1 MNFANVYR
9 ESFSRLIEDETK
21 KIYTEDQENTV
32 YGLLIDAIK
41 SVRTKNGI
49 SPENVAEKPL
59 SLKDNDPE
67 FVEIIDTW
75 KNLLVEIGIAEP
87 EAQEIAKRENLKDK
101 EKVIKLVKAC
111 GAKEENKSML
121 GLILNSFGI
130 TGNLRV
136 YYVDEYSKALLKAQ
150 KASAESKE
158 KIKEAFKSFYL
169 KRRELVI
176 KENKGK
182 VLDEELF
189 KKAEAEYKKF
199 LNGNANAKD
208 FFKNIDSGLAWMD
221 STFVAGENTSFI
233 YSTELDALTWLSM
246 VMAIETDINATSVS
260 KAKPEDVQETFK
272 NAIQEFAELEKSYKK
287 FLKDNKNFINRLDK
301 KQNALL
307 IGAGGSLSAAAL
319 AFGAFTY
326 GLGAFIP
333 GGSYYAQYL
342 SKLALWGR
350 RAGKLLSNAGSPLG
364 SQNNKVGKDKHKDSD
379 KKERYHSKGNYKNNR
394 KKDSHHTNMS
404 NDESETSKTDMDEEP
419 TT

>member
-9 ESFSRLIEDETK
+9 ESFSRFIEDETK
-21 KIYTEDQENTV
+21 KVYTEDQDNTV

-41 SVRTKNGI
+41 DVRTKNGI
-49 SPENVAEKPL
+49 SSENITEKPL
-59 SLKDNDPE
+59 SLSDNNQE
-67 FVEIIDTW
+67 LVEIIDTW
-75 KNLLVEIGIAEP
+75 KNLLVELGMAEP
-87 EAQEIAKRENLKDK
+87 EAQDIAKRENLKDK

-158 KIKEAFKSFYL
+158 KVKEAFKSFYL

-189 KKAEAEYKKF
+189 KKAEAEYTKF
-199 LNGNANAKD
+199 LNGNASAKD

-221 STFVAGENTSFI
+221 DTFVAGENTSFI

-246 VMAIETDINATSVS
+246 VMSIESDINATSVS
-260 KAKPEDVQETFK
+260 KAKPEDVQKTFEE
-272 NAIQEFAELEKSYKK
+272 AIKEFTELDKSFKK

-326 GLGAFIP
+326 ALGAFIP

-364 SQNNKVGKDKHKDSD
+364 SQNNKVSKDKHKDSD
-379 KKERYHSKGNYKNNR
+379 KKEKYRSKGNYNK
-394 KKDSHHTNMS
+394 KKDNHNADVS
-404 NDESETSKTDMDEEP
+404 NDESETSKPDTEEEP

>member
-9 ESFSRLIEDETK
+9 ESFSRFIEDETK
-21 KIYTEDQENTV
+21 KIYTEDQDNTV

-41 SVRTKNGI
+41 DVRTKNGI
-49 SPENVAEKPL
+49 SSENITEKPL
-59 SLKDNDPE
+59 SLNDNDQE
-67 FVEIIDTW
+67 LVEIIDTW
-75 KNLLVEIGIAEP
+75 KDLLVKLGMAEP
-87 EAQEIAKRENLKDK
+87 EAQEIAKRESLKDK

-158 KIKEAFKSFYL
+158 KVKEAFKSFYL

-189 KKAEAEYKKF
+189 KKAEAEYAKF
-199 LNGNANAKD
+199 LNGNASAKD
-208 FFKNIDSGLAWMD
+208 FFKDIDSGLAWMD
-221 STFVAGENTSFI
+221 DTFVAGENTSFI

-246 VMAIETDINATSVS
+246 VMSIESDINATSVS
-260 KAKPEDVQETFK
+260 KAKPEDVQKTFEE
-272 NAIQEFAELEKSYKK
+272 AIKEFTELDKSFKK

-326 GLGAFIP
+326 ALGAFIP

-364 SQNNKVGKDKHKDSD
+364 SQNNKVSKDKHKDSD
-379 KKERYHSKGNYKNNR
+379 KKEKYRSKGNYNKKKNNHNV
-394 KKDSHHTNMS
+394 DVS
-404 NDESETSKTDMDEEP
+404 NDEPETSKPDTEEEP

>member
-9 ESFSRLIEDETK
+9 ESFSRFIEDETK
-21 KIYTEDQENTV
+21 KIYTEDQDNTV

-41 SVRTKNGI
+41 DVRTKNGI
-49 SPENVAEKPL
+49 SSENITEKPL
-59 SLKDNDPE
+59 SLNDNDQE
-67 FVEIIDTW
+67 LVEIIDTW
-75 KNLLVEIGIAEP
+75 KNLLVELGMAEP
-87 EAQEIAKRENLKDK
+87 EAQDIAKRENLKDK

-158 KIKEAFKSFYL
+158 KVKEAFKSFYL

-189 KKAEAEYKKF
+189 KKAEAEYTKF
-199 LNGNANAKD
+199 LNGNASAKD

-221 STFVAGENTSFI
+221 DTFVAGENTSFI

-246 VMAIETDINATSVS
+246 VMSIESDINATSVS
-260 KAKPEDVQETFK
+260 KAKPEDVQKTFEE
-272 NAIQEFAELEKSYKK
+272 AIKEFTELDKSFKK

-326 GLGAFIP
+326 ALGAFIP

-364 SQNNKVGKDKHKDSD
+364 SQNNKVSKDKHKGSD
-379 KKERYHSKGNYKNNR
+379 KKEKYRSKGNYNKKKNNHNV
-394 KKDSHHTNMS
+394 DVS
-404 NDESETSKTDMDEEP
+404 NDEPETSKTDTDEES
-419 TT
+419 TI

>member
-9 ESFSRLIEDETK
+9 ESFSRFIEDETK
-21 KIYTEDQENTV
+21 KIYTEDQDNTV

-41 SVRTKNGI
+41 DVRTKNGI
-49 SPENVAEKPL
+49 SSENITEKPL
-59 SLKDNDPE
+59 SLNDNDQE
-67 FVEIIDTW
+67 LVEIIDTW
-75 KNLLVEIGIAEP
+75 KNLLVELGMAEP
-87 EAQEIAKRENLKDK
+87 EAQDIAKRENLKDK

-130 TGNLRV
+130 TGSLRV

-158 KIKEAFKSFYL
+158 KVKEAFKSFYL

-189 KKAEAEYKKF
+189 KKAEAEYTKF
-199 LNGNANAKD
+199 LNGNASAKD

-221 STFVAGENTSFI
+221 DTFVAGENTSFI

-246 VMAIETDINATSVS
+246 VMSIESDINATSVS
-260 KAKPEDVQETFK
+260 KAKPEDVQKTFEE
-272 NAIQEFAELEKSYKK
+272 AIKEFTELDKSFKK

-326 GLGAFIP
+326 ALGAFIP

-364 SQNNKVGKDKHKDSD
+364 SQNNKVSKDKHKDSD
-379 KKERYHSKGNYKNNR
+379 KKEKYRSKGNYNK
-394 KKDSHHTNMS
+394 KKDNHNADVS
-404 NDESETSKTDMDEEP
+404 NDEPETSKPDTEEEP

>member
-9 ESFSRLIEDETK
+9 ESFSRFIEDETK
-21 KIYTEDQENTV
+21 KIYTEDQDNTV

-41 SVRTKNGI
+41 DVRTKNGI
-49 SPENVAEKPL
+49 SSENITEKPL
-59 SLKDNDPE
+59 SLNDNDQE
-67 FVEIIDTW
+67 LVEIIDTW
-75 KNLLVEIGIAEP
+75 KNLLVELGMAEP
-87 EAQEIAKRENLKDK
+87 EAQDIAKRENLKDK

-158 KIKEAFKSFYL
+158 KVKEAFKSFYL

-189 KKAEAEYKKF
+189 KKAEAEYTKF
-199 LNGNANAKD
+199 LNGNASAKD

-221 STFVAGENTSFI
+221 DTFVAGENTSFI

-246 VMAIETDINATSVS
+246 VMSIESDINATSVS
-260 KAKPEDVQETFK
+260 KAKPEDVQKTFEE
-272 NAIQEFAELEKSYKK
+272 AIKEFTELDKSFKK

-326 GLGAFIP
+326 ALGAFIP

-364 SQNNKVGKDKHKDSD
+364 SQNNKVSKDKHKDSD
-379 KKERYHSKGNYKNNR
+379 KKEKYRSKGNYNK
-394 KKDSHHTNMS
+394 KKDNHSVDVS
-404 NDESETSKTDMDEEP
+404 NDEPETSKTDTEEEP

>member
-9 ESFSRLIEDETK
+9 ESFSRFIEDETK
-21 KIYTEDQENTV
+21 KIYTEDQDNTV

-41 SVRTKNGI
+41 DVRTKNGI
-49 SPENVAEKPL
+49 SSENITEKPL
-59 SLKDNDPE
+59 SLNDNDQE
-67 FVEIIDTW
+67 LVEIIDTW
-75 KNLLVEIGIAEP
+75 KNLLVELGMAEP
-87 EAQEIAKRENLKDK
+87 EAQDIAKRENLKDK

-158 KIKEAFKSFYL
+158 KVKEAFKSFYL

-189 KKAEAEYKKF
+189 KKAEAEYTKF
-199 LNGNANAKD
+199 LNGNASAKD

-221 STFVAGENTSFI
+221 DTFVAGENTSFI

-246 VMAIETDINATSVS
+246 VMSIESDINATSVS
-260 KAKPEDVQETFK
+260 KAKPEDVQKTFEE
-272 NAIQEFAELEKSYKK
+272 AIKEFTELDKSFKK

-326 GLGAFIP
+326 ALGAFIP

-364 SQNNKVGKDKHKDSD
+364 SQNNKVSKDKHKDSD
-379 KKERYHSKGNYKNNR
+379 KKEKYRSKGNYNKKKNNHNV
-394 KKDSHHTNMS
+394 DVS
-404 NDESETSKTDMDEEP
+404 NDESETSKTDTEEES

>member
-9 ESFSRLIEDETK
+9 ESFSRFIEDETK
-21 KIYTEDQENTV
+21 KIYTEDQDNTV

-41 SVRTKNGI
+41 DVRTKNGI
-49 SPENVAEKPL
+49 SSENITEKPL
-59 SLKDNDPE
+59 SLNDNDQE
-67 FVEIIDTW
+67 LVEIIDTW
-75 KNLLVEIGIAEP
+75 KNLLVELGMAEP
-87 EAQEIAKRENLKDK
+87 EAQDIAKRENLKDK

-158 KIKEAFKSFYL
+158 KVKEAFKSFYL

-189 KKAEAEYKKF
+189 KKAEAEYTKF
-199 LNGNANAKD
+199 LNGNASAKD

-221 STFVAGENTSFI
+221 DTFVAGENTSFI

-246 VMAIETDINATSVS
+246 VMSIESDINATSVS
-260 KAKPEDVQETFK
+260 KAKPEDVQKTFEE
-272 NAIQEFAELEKSYKK
+272 AIKEFTELDKSFKK

-326 GLGAFIP
+326 ALGAFIP

-364 SQNNKVGKDKHKDSD
+364 SQNNKVSKDKHKDSD
-379 KKERYHSKGNYKNNR
+379 KKEKYRSKGNYNK
-394 KKDSHHTNMS
+394 KKDNHNADVS
-404 NDESETSKTDMDEEP
+404 NDEPETSKTDTEEEL

>member
-9 ESFSRLIEDETK
+9 ESFSRFIEDETK
-21 KIYTEDQENTV
+21 KIYTEDQDNTV

-41 SVRTKNGI
+41 DVRTKNGI
-49 SPENVAEKPL
+49 SSENITEKPL
-59 SLKDNDPE
+59 SLNDNDQE
-67 FVEIIDTW
+67 LVEIIDTW
-75 KNLLVEIGIAEP
+75 KNLLVELGMAEP
-87 EAQEIAKRENLKDK
+87 EAQDIAKRENLKDK

-158 KIKEAFKSFYL
+158 KVKEAFKSFYL

-189 KKAEAEYKKF
+189 KKAEAEYTKF
-199 LNGNANAKD
+199 LNGNASAKD

-221 STFVAGENTSFI
+221 DTFVAGENTSFI

-246 VMAIETDINATSVS
+246 VMSIESDINATSVS
-260 KAKPEDVQETFK
+260 KAKPEDVQKTFEE
-272 NAIQEFAELEKSYKK
+272 AIKEFTELDKSFKK

-326 GLGAFIP
+326 ALGAFIP

-364 SQNNKVGKDKHKDSD
+364 SQNNKVSKDKHKDSD
-379 KKERYHSKGNYKNNR
+379 KKEKYRSKGNYNK
-394 KKDSHHTNMS
+394 KKDNHNADVS
-404 NDESETSKTDMDEEP
+404 NDEPETSKPDTEEES

>member
-9 ESFSRLIEDETK
+9 ESFSRFIEDETK
-21 KIYTEDQENTV
+21 KIYTEDQDNTV

-41 SVRTKNGI
+41 DVRTKNGI
-49 SPENVAEKPL
+49 SPENITEKPL
-59 SLKDNDPE
+59 SLNDNDQE
-67 FVEIIDTW
+67 LVEIIDIW
-75 KNLLVEIGIAEP
+75 KNLLVELGMAEP
-87 EAQEIAKRENLKDK
+87 EAQDIAKRENLKDK

-136 YYVDEYSKALLKAQ
+136 YYVDEYSKAFLKAQ

-158 KIKEAFKSFYL
+158 KVKEAFKSFYL

-189 KKAEAEYKKF
+189 KKAEAEYAKF
-199 LNGNANAKD
+199 LNGNASAKD
-208 FFKNIDSGLAWMD
+208 FFKNIDSSLAWMD
-221 STFVAGENTSFI
+221 DTFVAGENTSFI

-246 VMAIETDINATSVS
+246 VMSIESDINATSVS
-260 KAKPEDVQETFK
+260 KAKPEDVQKTFEE
-272 NAIQEFAELEKSYKK
+272 AIKEFTELDKSFKK

-326 GLGAFIP
+326 ALGAFIP

-364 SQNNKVGKDKHKDSD
+364 SQNNKVSKDKHKDSD
-379 KKERYHSKGNYKNNR
+379 KKEKYRSKGNYNKKKNNHNV
-394 KKDSHHTNMS
+394 DVS
-404 NDESETSKTDMDEEP
+404 NDEPETSKTDTEEEP

>member
-9 ESFSRLIEDETK
+9 ESFSRFIEDETK
-21 KIYTEDQENTV
+21 KIYTEDQDNTV

-41 SVRTKNGI
+41 DVRTKNGI
-49 SPENVAEKPL
+49 SPENITEKPL
-59 SLKDNDPE
+59 SLNDNDQE
-67 FVEIIDTW
+67 LVEIIDTW
-75 KNLLVEIGIAEP
+75 KNLLVELGMAEP
-87 EAQEIAKRENLKDK
+87 EAQDIAKRENLKDK

-158 KIKEAFKSFYL
+158 KVKEAFKSFYL

-189 KKAEAEYKKF
+189 KKAEAEYTKF
-199 LNGNANAKD
+199 LNGNASAKD

-221 STFVAGENTSFI
+221 DTFVAGENTSFI

-246 VMAIETDINATSVS
+246 VMSIESDINATSVS
-260 KAKPEDVQETFK
+260 KAKPEDVQKTFEE
-272 NAIQEFAELEKSYKK
+272 AIKEFTELDKSFKK

-326 GLGAFIP
+326 ALGAFIP

-364 SQNNKVGKDKHKDSD
+364 SQNNKVSKDKHKDSD
-379 KKERYHSKGNYKNNR
+379 KKEKYRSKGNYNKKKNNH
-394 KKDSHHTNMS
+394 DVDVS
-404 NDESETSKTDMDEEP
+404 NDESETSKPDTEEEP

>member
-9 ESFSRLIEDETK
+9 ESFSRFIEDETK
-21 KIYTEDQENTV
+21 KIYTEDQDNTV

-41 SVRTKNGI
+41 DVRTKNGI
-49 SPENVAEKPL
+49 SSENITEKLL

-75 KNLLVEIGIAEP
+75 KNLLVGMGIAEP
-87 EAQEIAKRENLKDK
+87 EAQDIAKRENLKDK

-158 KIKEAFKSFYL
+158 KVKEAFKSFYL

-189 KKAEAEYKKF
+189 KTAEAEYNKF
-199 LNGNANAKD
+199 LNGNASAKD

-246 VMAIETDINATSVS
+246 VMSIESDINATSVS
-260 KAKPEDVQETFK
+260 KAKPEDVQKTFEE
-272 NAIQEFAELEKSYKK
+272 AIKEFTELDKSFKK

-326 GLGAFIP
+326 ALGAFIP

-364 SQNNKVGKDKHKDSD
+364 SQNNKVSKDKHKDSD
-379 KKERYHSKGNYKNNR
+379 KKEKYRSKGNYNKKKNNHNA
-394 KKDSHHTNMS
+394 DVS
-404 NDESETSKTDMDEEP
+404 NDEPETSKTDTEEES
-419 TT
+419 TI

>member
-9 ESFSRLIEDETK
+9 ESFSRFIEDETK
-21 KIYTEDQENTV
+21 KIYTEDQDNTV

-41 SVRTKNGI
+41 DVRTRNGI
-49 SPENVAEKPL
+49 SSENITEKPL

-75 KNLLVEIGIAEP
+75 KNLLVGMGIAEP
-87 EAQEIAKRENLKDK
+87 EAQDIAKRENLKDK

-158 KIKEAFKSFYL
+158 KVKEAFKSFYL

-189 KKAEAEYKKF
+189 KTAEAEYNKF
-199 LNGNANAKD
+199 LNGNASAKD

-246 VMAIETDINATSVS
+246 VMSIESDINATSVS
-260 KAKPEDVQETFK
+260 KVKPEDVQKTFEE
-272 NAIQEFAELEKSYKK
+272 AIKEFTELDKSFKK

-326 GLGAFIP
+326 ALGAFIP

-364 SQNNKVGKDKHKDSD
+364 SQNNKVSKDKHKDSD
-379 KKERYHSKGNYKNNR
+379 KKEKYRSKGNYNKKKNNHNA
-394 KKDSHHTNMS
+394 DVS
-404 NDESETSKTDMDEEP
+404 NDEPETSKTDTEEEP

>member
-9 ESFSRLIEDETK
+9 ESFSRFIEDETK
-21 KIYTEDQENTV
+21 KIYTEDQDNTV

-41 SVRTKNGI
+41 DVRTKNGI
-49 SPENVAEKPL
+49 SPENITEKPL
-59 SLKDNDPE
+59 SLNDNDQE
-67 FVEIIDTW
+67 LVEIIDTW
-75 KNLLVEIGIAEP
+75 KNLLVELGMAEP
-87 EAQEIAKRENLKDK
+87 EAQDIAKRENLKDK

-158 KIKEAFKSFYL
+158 KVKEAFKSFYL

-182 VLDEELF
+182 ILDEELF
-189 KKAEAEYKKF
+189 KKAEAEYTKF
-199 LNGNANAKD
+199 LNGNASVKD
-208 FFKNIDSGLAWMD
+208 FFKNIDSSLAWMD
-221 STFVAGENTSFI
+221 DTFVAGENTSFI

-246 VMAIETDINATSVS
+246 VMSIESDINATSVS
-260 KAKPEDVQETFK
+260 KAKPEDVQKTFEE
-272 NAIQEFAELEKSYKK
+272 AIKEFTELDKSFKK

-326 GLGAFIP
+326 ALGAFIP

-364 SQNNKVGKDKHKDSD
+364 SQNNKVSKDKHKDSD
-379 KKERYHSKGNYKNNR
+379 KKEKYRSKGNYNK
-394 KKDSHHTNMS
+394 KKDNHNADVS
-404 NDESETSKTDMDEEP
+404 NDEPETSKPDTEEEP

>member
-9 ESFSRLIEDETK
+9 ESFSRFIEDETK
-21 KIYTEDQENTV
+21 KIYTEDQDNTV

-41 SVRTKNGI
+41 DVRTRNGI
-49 SPENVAEKPL
+49 SSENITEKPL

-75 KNLLVEIGIAEP
+75 KNLLVGMGIAEP
-87 EAQEIAKRENLKDK
+87 EAQDIAKRENLKDK

-158 KIKEAFKSFYL
+158 KVKEAFKSFYL

-189 KKAEAEYKKF
+189 KTAEAEYNKF
-199 LNGNANAKD
+199 LNGNASAKD

-221 STFVAGENTSFI
+221 NTFVAGENTSFI

-246 VMAIETDINATSVS
+246 VMSIESDINATSVS
-260 KAKPEDVQETFK
+260 KAKPEDVQKTFEE
-272 NAIQEFAELEKSYKK
+272 AIKEFTELDKSFKK

-326 GLGAFIP
+326 ALGAFIP

-364 SQNNKVGKDKHKDSD
+364 SQNNKVSKDKHKDSD
-379 KKERYHSKGNYKNNR
+379 KKEKYRSKGNYNK
-394 KKDSHHTNMS
+394 KKDNHNADVS
-404 NDESETSKTDMDEEP
+404 NDEPETSKPDTEEEP

>member
-9 ESFSRLIEDETK
+9 ESFSRFIEDETK
-21 KIYTEDQENTV
+21 KIYTEDQDNTV

-41 SVRTKNGI
+41 DVRTRNGI
-49 SPENVAEKPL
+49 SSENITEKPL

-75 KNLLVEIGIAEP
+75 KNLLVGMGIAEP
-87 EAQEIAKRENLKDK
+87 EAQDIAKRENLKDK

-158 KIKEAFKSFYL
+158 KVKEAFKSFYL

-189 KKAEAEYKKF
+189 KTAEAEYNKF
-199 LNGNANAKD
+199 LNGNASAKD

-246 VMAIETDINATSVS
+246 VMSIESDINATSVS
-260 KAKPEDVQETFK
+260 KVKPEDVQKTFEE
-272 NAIQEFAELEKSYKK
+272 AIKEFTELDKSFKK
-287 FLKDNKNFINRLDK
+287 FLKDNKNFINRLGK

-326 GLGAFIP
+326 ALGAFIP

-364 SQNNKVGKDKHKDSD
+364 SQNNKVSKDRHKDSD
-379 KKERYHSKGNYKNNR
+379 KKEKYHSKGNYNKKKNNHNV
-394 KKDSHHTNMS
+394 DVS
-404 NDESETSKTDMDEEP
+404 NDEPETSKTDTEEEP

>member
-9 ESFSRLIEDETK
+9 ESFSRFIEDETK
-21 KIYTEDQENTV
+21 KIYTEDQDNTV

-41 SVRTKNGI
+41 DVRTKNGI
-49 SPENVAEKPL
+49 SPENITEKPL
-59 SLKDNDPE
+59 SLNDNDQE
-67 FVEIIDTW
+67 LVEIIDTW
-75 KNLLVEIGIAEP
+75 KNLLVELGMAEP
-87 EAQEIAKRENLKDK
+87 EAQDIAKRENLKDK

-158 KIKEAFKSFYL
+158 KVKEAFKSFYL

-189 KKAEAEYKKF
+189 KKAEAEYAKF
-199 LNGNANAKD
+199 LNGNASAKD
-208 FFKNIDSGLAWMD
+208 FFKNIDSSLAWMD
-221 STFVAGENTSFI
+221 DTFVAGENTSFI

-246 VMAIETDINATSVS
+246 VMSIESDINATSVS
-260 KAKPEDVQETFK
+260 KAKPEDVQKTFEE
-272 NAIQEFAELEKSYKK
+272 AIKEFTELDKSFKK

-326 GLGAFIP
+326 ALGAFIP

-364 SQNNKVGKDKHKDSD
+364 SQNNKVSKDKHKDSD
-379 KKERYHSKGNYKNNR
+379 KKEKYRSKGNYNKKKNNHNV
-394 KKDSHHTNMS
+394 DVS
-404 NDESETSKTDMDEEP
+404 NDEPETSKTDTEEEP

>member
-9 ESFSRLIEDETK
+9 ESFSRFIEDETK
-21 KIYTEDQENTV
+21 KIYTEDQDNTV

-41 SVRTKNGI
+41 KVRTKNGI
-49 SPENVAEKPL
+49 SSENITEKPL

-75 KNLLVEIGIAEP
+75 KDSLEKMGIAEP
-87 EAQEIAKRENLKDK
+87 EAQDIAKRENLKDK

-121 GLILNSFGI
+121 GLILNSFDI

-158 KIKEAFKSFYL
+158 KVKEAFKSFYL

-189 KKAEAEYKKF
+189 KTAEAEYNKF
-199 LNGNANAKD
+199 LNGNASAKD

-246 VMAIETDINATSVS
+246 VMSIESDINATSVS
-260 KAKPEDVQETFK
+260 KAKPEDVQKTFEE
-272 NAIQEFAELEKSYKK
+272 AIKEFTELDKSFNK
-287 FLKDNKNFINRLDK
+287 FLKDNKNFINRLGK

-326 GLGAFIP
+326 ALGAFIP

-364 SQNNKVGKDKHKDSD
+364 SQNNKVSKDKHKDSD
-379 KKERYHSKGNYKNNR
+379 KKEKYRSKGNYNKKKNNHNV
-394 KKDSHHTNMS
+394 DVS
-404 NDESETSKTDMDEEP
+404 NDEPETSKPDTEEEL

>member
-9 ESFSRLIEDETK
+9 ESFSRFIEDETK
-21 KIYTEDQENTV
+21 KIYTEDQDNTV

-41 SVRTKNGI
+41 DVRTKNGI
-49 SPENVAEKPL
+49 SSENITEKPL
-59 SLKDNDPE
+59 SLNDNDQE
-67 FVEIIDTW
+67 LVEIIDTW
-75 KNLLVEIGIAEP
+75 KNLLVELGMAEP
-87 EAQEIAKRENLKDK
+87 EAQDIAKRENLKDK

-158 KIKEAFKSFYL
+158 KVKEAFKSFYL

-176 KENKGK
+176 KENKGE

-189 KKAEAEYKKF
+189 KKAEAEYTKF
-199 LNGNANAKD
+199 LNGNASAKD

-221 STFVAGENTSFI
+221 DTFVAGENTSFI

-246 VMAIETDINATSVS
+246 VMSIESDINATSVS
-260 KAKPEDVQETFK
+260 KAKPEDVQKTFEE
-272 NAIQEFAELEKSYKK
+272 AIKEFTELDKSFKK

-326 GLGAFIP
+326 ALGAFIP

-364 SQNNKVGKDKHKDSD
+364 SQNNKVSKDKHKDSD
-379 KKERYHSKGNYKNNR
+379 KKEKYRSKGNYNK
-394 KKDSHHTNMS
+394 KKDNHNADVS
-404 NDESETSKTDMDEEP
+404 NDEPETSKPDTEEEP

>member
-9 ESFSRLIEDETK
+9 ESFSRFIEDETK
-21 KIYTEDQENTV
+21 KIYTEDQDNTV

-41 SVRTKNGI
+41 DVRTKNGI
-49 SPENVAEKPL
+49 SPENITEKPL
-59 SLKDNDPE
+59 SLNDNDQE
-67 FVEIIDTW
+67 LVEIIDTW
-75 KNLLVEIGIAEP
+75 KNLLVELGMAEP
-87 EAQEIAKRENLKDK
+87 EAQDIAKRENLKDK

-158 KIKEAFKSFYL
+158 KVKEAFKSFYL

-189 KKAEAEYKKF
+189 KKAEAEYTKF
-199 LNGNANAKD
+199 LNGNASAKD

-221 STFVAGENTSFI
+221 DTFVAGENTSFI

-246 VMAIETDINATSVS
+246 VMSIESDINATSVS
-260 KAKPEDVQETFK
+260 KAKPEDVQKTFEE
-272 NAIQEFAELEKSYKK
+272 AIKEFTELDKSFKK

-307 IGAGGSLSAAAL
+307 ISAGGSLSAAAL

-326 GLGAFIP
+326 ALGAFIP

-364 SQNNKVGKDKHKDSD
+364 SQNNKVSKDKHKDSD
-379 KKERYHSKGNYKNNR
+379 KKEKYRSKGNYNKKKNNHNA
-394 KKDSHHTNMS
+394 DVS
-404 NDESETSKTDMDEEP
+404 NDEPETSKTDTEEEP

>member
-9 ESFSRLIEDETK
+9 ESFSRFIEDETK
-21 KIYTEDQENTV
+21 KIYTEDQDNTV

-41 SVRTKNGI
+41 DVRTKNGI
-49 SPENVAEKPL
+49 SSENITEKPL
-59 SLKDNDPE
+59 SLNDNDQE
-67 FVEIIDTW
+67 LVEIIDTW
-75 KNLLVEIGIAEP
+75 KNLLVELGMAEP
-87 EAQEIAKRENLKDK
+87 EAQDIAKRENLKDK

-158 KIKEAFKSFYL
+158 KVKEAFKSFYL

-189 KKAEAEYKKF
+189 KKAEAEYTKF
-199 LNGNANAKD
+199 LNGNASAKD

-221 STFVAGENTSFI
+221 DTFVAGENTSFI

-246 VMAIETDINATSVS
+246 VMSIESDINATSVS
-260 KAKPEDVQETFK
+260 KAKPEDVQKTFEE
-272 NAIQEFAELEKSYKK
+272 AIKEFTELDKSFKK

-326 GLGAFIP
+326 ALGAFIP

-364 SQNNKVGKDKHKDSD
+364 SQNNKVSKDKHKDSD
-379 KKERYHSKGNYKNNR
+379 KKEKYRSKGNYNKKKNNHNV
-394 KKDSHHTNMS
+394 DVF
-404 NDESETSKTDMDEEP
+404 NDESETSKTDTEEES

>member
-9 ESFSRLIEDETK
+9 ESFSRFIEDETK
-21 KIYTEDQENTV
+21 KIYTEDQDNTV

-41 SVRTKNGI
+41 NVRTKNGI
-49 SPENVAEKPL
+49 SSENITEKPL
-59 SLKDNDPE
+59 SLNDNDQE
-67 FVEIIDTW
+67 LVEIIDTW
-75 KNLLVEIGIAEP
+75 KNLLVELGMAEP
-87 EAQEIAKRENLKDK
+87 EAQDIAKRENLKDK

-158 KIKEAFKSFYL
+158 KVKEAFKSFYL

-189 KKAEAEYKKF
+189 KKAEAEYTKF
-199 LNGNANAKD
+199 LNGNASAKD
-208 FFKNIDSGLAWMD
+208 FFKNIDSSLAWMD
-221 STFVAGENTSFI
+221 DTFVAGENTSFI

-246 VMAIETDINATSVS
+246 VMSIESDINATSVS
-260 KAKPEDVQETFK
+260 KAKPEDVQKTFEE
-272 NAIQEFAELEKSYKK
+272 AIKEFAELDKSFKK

-326 GLGAFIP
+326 ALGAFIP

-364 SQNNKVGKDKHKDSD
+364 SQNNKVSKDKHKDSD
-379 KKERYHSKGNYKNNR
+379 KKEKYRSKGNYNKKKNNHNV
-394 KKDSHHTNMS
+394 DVS
-404 NDESETSKTDMDEEP
+404 NDESETSKTDTEEEP

>member
-9 ESFSRLIEDETK
+9 ESFSRFIEDETK
-21 KIYTEDQENTV
+21 KIYTEDQDNTV

-41 SVRTKNGI
+41 DVRTRNGI
-49 SPENVAEKPL
+49 SSENITEKPL

-75 KNLLVEIGIAEP
+75 KNLLVGMGIAEP
-87 EAQEIAKRENLKDK
+87 EAQDIAKRENLKDK

-158 KIKEAFKSFYL
+158 KVKEAFKSFYL

-189 KKAEAEYKKF
+189 KTAEAEYNKF
-199 LNGNANAKD
+199 LNGNASAKD

-246 VMAIETDINATSVS
+246 VMSIESDINATSVS
-260 KAKPEDVQETFK
+260 KAKPEDVQKTFEE
-272 NAIQEFAELEKSYKK
+272 AIKEFTELDKSFKK

-307 IGAGGSLSAAAL
+307 ISAGGSLSAAAL

-326 GLGAFIP
+326 ALGAFIP

-364 SQNNKVGKDKHKDSD
+364 SQNNKVSKDKHKDSD
-379 KKERYHSKGNYKNNR
+379 KKEKYRSKGNYNK
-394 KKDSHHTNMS
+394 KKDNHNADVS
-404 NDESETSKTDMDEEP
+404 NDEPETSKPDTEEEP

>member
-9 ESFSRLIEDETK
+9 ESFSRFIEDETK
-21 KIYTEDQENTV
+21 KIYTEDQDNTV

-41 SVRTKNGI
+41 DVRTKNGI
-49 SPENVAEKPL
+49 SSENITEKPL
-59 SLKDNDPE
+59 SLNDNDQE
-67 FVEIIDTW
+67 LVEIIDTW
-75 KNLLVEIGIAEP
+75 KNLLVELGMAEP
-87 EAQEIAKRENLKDK
+87 EAQDIAKRENLKDK

-158 KIKEAFKSFYL
+158 KVKEAFKSFYL

-189 KKAEAEYKKF
+189 KKAEAEYTKF
-199 LNGNANAKD
+199 LNGNASAKD

-221 STFVAGENTSFI
+221 DTFVAGENTSFI

-246 VMAIETDINATSVS
+246 VMSIESDINATSVS
-260 KAKPEDVQETFK
+260 KAKPEDVQKTFEE
-272 NAIQEFAELEKSYKK
+272 AIKEFTELDKSFKK

-326 GLGAFIP
+326 ALGAFIP

-364 SQNNKVGKDKHKDSD
+364 SQNNKVSKDKHKDSD
-379 KKERYHSKGNYKNNR
+379 KKEKYRSKGNYNKKKNNHNV
-394 KKDSHHTNMS
+394 DVS
-404 NDESETSKTDMDEEP
+404 NDEPETSKMDTDEES
-419 TT
+419 TI

>member
-9 ESFSRLIEDETK
+9 ESFSRFIEDETK
-21 KIYTEDQENTV
+21 KIYTEDQDNTV

-41 SVRTKNGI
+41 DVRTKNGI
-49 SPENVAEKPL
+49 SSENITEKPL
-59 SLKDNDPE
+59 SLNDNDQE
-67 FVEIIDTW
+67 LVEIIDTW
-75 KNLLVEIGIAEP
+75 KNLLVELGMAEP
-87 EAQEIAKRENLKDK
+87 EAQDIAKRENLKDK

-158 KIKEAFKSFYL
+158 KVKEAFKSFYL

-189 KKAEAEYKKF
+189 KKAEAEYTKF
-199 LNGNANAKD
+199 LNGNASAKD

-221 STFVAGENTSFI
+221 DTFVAGENTSFI

-246 VMAIETDINATSVS
+246 VMSIESDINATSVS
-260 KAKPEDVQETFK
+260 KAKPEDVQKTFEE
-272 NAIQEFAELEKSYKK
+272 AIKEFAELDKSFKK

-319 AFGAFTY
+319 AFGAFTDA
-326 GLGAFIP
+326 LGAFIP

-364 SQNNKVGKDKHKDSD
+364 SQNNKVSKDKHKDSD
-379 KKERYHSKGNYKNNR
+379 KKEKYRSKGNYNKKKNNHNV
-394 KKDSHHTNMS
+394 DVS
-404 NDESETSKTDMDEEP
+404 NDESETSKPDTEEEP

>member
-9 ESFSRLIEDETK
+9 ESFSRFIEDETK
-21 KIYTEDQENTV
+21 KIYTEDQDNTV

-41 SVRTKNGI
+41 DVRTKNGI
-49 SPENVAEKPL
+49 SSENITEKPL
-59 SLKDNDPE
+59 SLNDNDQE
-67 FVEIIDTW
+67 LVEIIDTW
-75 KNLLVEIGIAEP
+75 KNLLVELGMAEP
-87 EAQEIAKRENLKDK
+87 EAQDIAKRENLKDK

-158 KIKEAFKSFYL
+158 KVKEAFKSFYL

-189 KKAEAEYKKF
+189 KKAEAEYTKF
-199 LNGNANAKD
+199 LNGNASAKD

-221 STFVAGENTSFI
+221 DTFVAGENTSFI

-246 VMAIETDINATSVS
+246 VMSIESDINATSVS
-260 KAKPEDVQETFK
+260 KAKPEDVQKTFEE
-272 NAIQEFAELEKSYKK
+272 AIKEFTELDKSFKK
-287 FLKDNKNFINRLDK
+287 FKKKKKNFINRLDK

-326 GLGAFIP
+326 ALGAFIP

-364 SQNNKVGKDKHKDSD
+364 SQNNKVSKDKHKDSD
-379 KKERYHSKGNYKNNR
+379 KKEKYRSKGNYNKKKNNHNV
-394 KKDSHHTNMS
+394 DVS
-404 NDESETSKTDMDEEP
+404 NDESETSKTDTEEES

>member
-9 ESFSRLIEDETK
+9 ESFSRFIEDETK
-21 KIYTEDQENTV
+21 KIYTEDQDNTV

-41 SVRTKNGI
+41 DVRTKNGI
-49 SPENVAEKPL
+49 SSENITEKPL
-59 SLKDNDPE
+59 SLNDNDQE
-67 FVEIIDTW
+67 LVEIIDTW
-75 KNLLVEIGIAEP
+75 KNLLVELGMAEP
-87 EAQEIAKRENLKDK
+87 EAQDIAKRENLKDK

-158 KIKEAFKSFYL
+158 KVKEAFKSFYL

-189 KKAEAEYKKF
+189 KKAEAEYTKF
-199 LNGNANAKD
+199 LNGNASAKD

-221 STFVAGENTSFI
+221 DTFVAGENTSFI

-246 VMAIETDINATSVS
+246 VMSIESDINATSVS
-260 KAKPEDVQETFK
+260 KAKPEDVQKTFEE
-272 NAIQEFAELEKSYKK
+272 AIKEFTELDKSFKK
-287 FLKDNKNFINRLDK
+287 FLKDNKNFINWLDK

-326 GLGAFIP
+326 ALGAFIP

-364 SQNNKVGKDKHKDSD
+364 SQNNKVSKDKHKDSD
-379 KKERYHSKGNYKNNR
+379 KKEKYRSKGNYNKKKNNHNV
-394 KKDSHHTNMS
+394 DVS
-404 NDESETSKTDMDEEP
+404 NDESETSKTDTEEES

>member
-9 ESFSRLIEDETK
+9 ESFSRFIEDETK
-21 KIYTEDQENTV
+21 KIYTEDQDNTV

-41 SVRTKNGI
+41 NVRTKNGI
-49 SPENVAEKPL
+49 NSENITEKPL

-75 KNLLVEIGIAEP
+75 KNLLVGMGIAEP
-87 EAQEIAKRENLKDK
+87 EAQDIAKRENLKDK

-158 KIKEAFKSFYL
+158 KVKEAFKSFYL

-189 KKAEAEYKKF
+189 KTAEAEYNKF
-199 LNGNANAKD
+199 LNGNASAKD

-246 VMAIETDINATSVS
+246 VMSIESDINATSVS
-260 KAKPEDVQETFK
+260 KAKPEDVQKTFEE
-272 NAIQEFAELEKSYKK
+272 AIKEFTELDKSFKK

-307 IGAGGSLSAAAL
+307 ISAGGSLSAAAL

-326 GLGAFIP
+326 ALGAFIP

-364 SQNNKVGKDKHKDSD
+364 SQNNKVSKDKHKGSD
-379 KKERYHSKGNYKNNR
+379 KKEKYRSKGNYNKKKNNHNA
-394 KKDSHHTNMS
+394 DVS
-404 NDESETSKTDMDEEP
+404 NDEPETSKTDTEEEP

>member
-9 ESFSRLIEDETK
+9 ESFSRFIEDETK
-21 KIYTEDQENTV
+21 KIYTEDQDNTV

-41 SVRTKNGI
+41 DVRTRNGI
-49 SPENVAEKPL
+49 SSENITEKPL
-59 SLKDNDPE
+59 SLKDNDSE

-75 KNLLVEIGIAEP
+75 KNLLVGMGIAEP
-87 EAQEIAKRENLKDK
+87 EAQDIAKRENLKDK

-158 KIKEAFKSFYL
+158 KVKEAFKSFYL
-169 KRRELVI
+169 ERRELVI

-189 KKAEAEYKKF
+189 KTAEAEYNKF
-199 LNGNANAKD
+199 LNGNASAKD

-246 VMAIETDINATSVS
+246 VMSIESDINATSVS
-260 KAKPEDVQETFK
+260 KAKPEDVQKTFEE
-272 NAIQEFAELEKSYKK
+272 AIKEFTELDKSFKK

-326 GLGAFIP
+326 ALGAFIP

-364 SQNNKVGKDKHKDSD
+364 SQNNKVSKDKHKDSD
-379 KKERYHSKGNYKNNR
+379 KKEKYRSKGNYNKKKNNHNV
-394 KKDSHHTNMS
+394 DVS
-404 NDESETSKTDMDEEP
+404 NDESETSKTDTEEES

>member
-9 ESFSRLIEDETK
+9 ESFSRFIEDETK
-21 KIYTEDQENTV
+21 KIYTEDQDNTV

-41 SVRTKNGI
+41 DVRTRNGI
-49 SPENVAEKPL
+49 SSENITEKPL

-75 KNLLVEIGIAEP
+75 KNLLVGMGIAEP
-87 EAQEIAKRENLKDK
+87 EAQDIAKRENLKDK

-158 KIKEAFKSFYL
+158 KVKEAFKSFYL

-189 KKAEAEYKKF
+189 KTAEAEYNKF
-199 LNGNANAKD
+199 LNGNASAKD

-246 VMAIETDINATSVS
+246 VMSIESDINATSVS
-260 KAKPEDVQETFK
+260 KAKPEDVQKTFEE
-272 NAIQEFAELEKSYKK
+272 AIKEFTELDKSFKK

-326 GLGAFIP
+326 ALGAFIP

-364 SQNNKVGKDKHKDSD
+364 SQNNKVSKDKHKDSD
-379 KKERYHSKGNYKNNR
+379 KKEKYRSKGNYNK
-394 KKDSHHTNMS
+394 KKDNHNADVS
-404 NDESETSKTDMDEEP
+404 NDEPETSKPDTEEEP

>member
-9 ESFSRLIEDETK
+9 ESFSRFIEDETK
-21 KIYTEDQENTV
+21 KIYTEDKDNTV

-41 SVRTKNGI
+41 DVRTKNGI
-49 SPENVAEKPL
+49 SSENITEKPL
-59 SLKDNDPE
+59 SLNDNDQE
-67 FVEIIDTW
+67 LVEIIDTW
-75 KNLLVEIGIAEP
+75 KNLLVELGMAEP
-87 EAQEIAKRENLKDK
+87 EAQDIAKRENLKDK

-158 KIKEAFKSFYL
+158 KVKEAFKSFYL

-189 KKAEAEYKKF
+189 KKAEAEYAKF
-199 LNGNANAKD
+199 LNGNASAKD

-221 STFVAGENTSFI
+221 DTFVAGENTSFI

-246 VMAIETDINATSVS
+246 VMSIESDINATSVS
-260 KAKPEDVQETFK
+260 KAKPEDVQKTFEE
-272 NAIQEFAELEKSYKK
+272 AIKEFTELDKSFKK

-326 GLGAFIP
+326 ALGAFIP

-364 SQNNKVGKDKHKDSD
+364 SQNNKVSKDKHKDSD
-379 KKERYHSKGNYKNNR
+379 KKEKYRSKGNYNKKKNNHNV
-394 KKDSHHTNMS
+394 DVS
-404 NDESETSKTDMDEEP
+404 NDESETSKTDTEEES

>member
-9 ESFSRLIEDETK
+9 ESFSRFIEDETK
-21 KIYTEDQENTV
+21 KIYTEDQDNTV

-41 SVRTKNGI
+41 NVRTKNGI
-49 SPENVAEKPL
+49 SSENITEKPL

-67 FVEIIDTW
+67 FVEIIDAW
-75 KNLLVEIGIAEP
+75 KDSLERMGIAEP
-87 EAQEIAKRENLKDK
+87 EARDIAKRENLKDK
-101 EKVIKLVKAC
+101 EKLIKLVKAC

-121 GLILNSFGI
+121 GLILNSFNI

-158 KIKEAFKSFYL
+158 KVKEAFKSFYL

-189 KKAEAEYKKF
+189 KTAEAEYNKF
-199 LNGNANAKD
+199 LNGNASAKD

-221 STFVAGENTSFI
+221 NTFVAGENTSFI

-246 VMAIETDINATSVS
+246 VMSIESDINATSVS
-260 KAKPEDVQETFK
+260 KAKPEDVQKTFEE
-272 NAIQEFAELEKSYKK
+272 AIKEFTELDKSFKK

-326 GLGAFIP
+326 ALGAFIP

-364 SQNNKVGKDKHKDSD
+364 SQNNKVSKDKHKDSD
-379 KKERYHSKGNYKNNR
+379 KKEKYRSKGNYNK
-394 KKDSHHTNMS
+394 KKDNHNADVS
-404 NDESETSKTDMDEEP
+404 NDEPETSKTDTDEES
-419 TT
+419 TI

>member
-9 ESFSRLIEDETK
+9 ESFSRFIEDETK
-21 KIYTEDQENTV
+21 KIYTEDQDNTV

-41 SVRTKNGI
+41 DVRTKNGI
-49 SPENVAEKPL
+49 SSENITEKPL
-59 SLKDNDPE
+59 SLNDNDQE
-67 FVEIIDTW
+67 LVEIIDTW
-75 KNLLVEIGIAEP
+75 KNLLVELGMAEP
-87 EAQEIAKRENLKDK
+87 EAQDIAKRENLKDK

-111 GAKEENKSML
+111 GAKEENKPML

-158 KIKEAFKSFYL
+158 KVKEAFKSFYL

-189 KKAEAEYKKF
+189 KKAEAEYTKF
-199 LNGNANAKD
+199 LNGNASAKD
-208 FFKNIDSGLAWMD
+208 FFKNIDSSLAWMD
-221 STFVAGENTSFI
+221 DTFVDGENTSFI

-246 VMAIETDINATSVS
+246 VMSIESDINATSVS
-260 KAKPEDVQETFK
+260 KAKPEDVQKTFED
-272 NAIQEFAELEKSYKK
+272 AIKEFTELDKSFKK

-326 GLGAFIP
+326 ALGAFIP

-364 SQNNKVGKDKHKDSD
+364 SQNNKVSKDKHKDSD
-379 KKERYHSKGNYKNNR
+379 KKEKYRSKGNYNK
-394 KKDSHHTNMS
+394 KKDNHNADVS
-404 NDESETSKTDMDEEP
+404 NDEPETSKPDTEEEP

>member
-9 ESFSRLIEDETK
+9 ESFSRFIEDETK
-21 KIYTEDQENTV
+21 KIYTEDQDNTV

-41 SVRTKNGI
+41 DVRTKNGI
-49 SPENVAEKPL
+49 SSENITEKPL
-59 SLKDNDPE
+59 SLNDNDQE
-67 FVEIIDTW
+67 LVEIIDTW
-75 KNLLVEIGIAEP
+75 KNLLVELGMAEP
-87 EAQEIAKRENLKDK
+87 EAQDIAKRENLKDK

-158 KIKEAFKSFYL
+158 KVKEAFKSFYL

-189 KKAEAEYKKF
+189 KKAEAEYTKF
-199 LNGNANAKD
+199 LNGNASAKD

-221 STFVAGENTSFI
+221 DTFVAGENTSFI

-246 VMAIETDINATSVS
+246 VMSIESDINATSVS
-260 KAKPEDVQETFK
+260 KAKPEDVQKTFEE
-272 NAIQEFAELEKSYKK
+272 AIKEFTELDKSFKK

-326 GLGAFIP
+326 ALGAFIP

-364 SQNNKVGKDKHKDSD
+364 SQNNKVSKDKHKDSD
-379 KKERYHSKGNYKNNR
+379 KKEKYRSKGNYNKKKNNHNV
-394 KKDSHHTNMS
+394 DVS
-404 NDESETSKTDMDEEP
+404 NDEPETSKTDTEEEP

>member
-9 ESFSRLIEDETK
+9 ESFSRFIEDETK
-21 KIYTEDQENTV
+21 KIYTEDQDNTV

-41 SVRTKNGI
+41 DVRTKNGI
-49 SPENVAEKPL
+49 SPENITEKPL
-59 SLKDNDPE
+59 SLNDNDQE
-67 FVEIIDTW
+67 LVEIIDTW
-75 KNLLVEIGIAEP
+75 KNLLVELGMAEP
-87 EAQEIAKRENLKDK
+87 EAQDIAKRENLKDK

-158 KIKEAFKSFYL
+158 KVKEAFKSFYL

-189 KKAEAEYKKF
+189 KKAEAEYTKF
-199 LNGNANAKD
+199 LNGNASAKD

-221 STFVAGENTSFI
+221 DTFVAGENTSFI

-246 VMAIETDINATSVS
+246 VMSIESDINATSVS
-260 KAKPEDVQETFK
+260 KAKPEDVQKTFEE
-272 NAIQEFAELEKSYKK
+272 AIKEFTELDKSFKK

-326 GLGAFIP
+326 ALGAFIP

-364 SQNNKVGKDKHKDSD
+364 SQNNKVSKDKHKDSD
-379 KKERYHSKGNYKNNR
+379 KKEKYRSKGNYNK
-394 KKDSHHTNMS
+394 KKDNHNADVS
-404 NDESETSKTDMDEEP
+404 NDEPETSKPDTEEEP

>member
-9 ESFSRLIEDETK
+9 ESFSRFIEDETK
-21 KIYTEDQENTV
+21 KIYTEDQDNTV

-41 SVRTKNGI
+41 DVRTKNGI
-49 SPENVAEKPL
+49 SPENITEKPL
-59 SLKDNDPE
+59 SLNDNDQE
-67 FVEIIDTW
+67 LVEIIDTW
-75 KNLLVEIGIAEP
+75 KNLLVELGMAEP
-87 EAQEIAKRENLKDK
+87 EAQDIAKRENLKDK

-158 KIKEAFKSFYL
+158 KVKEAFKSFYL

-182 VLDEELF
+182 ILDEELF
-189 KKAEAEYKKF
+189 KKAEAEYTKF
-199 LNGNANAKD
+199 LNGNASVKD
-208 FFKNIDSGLAWMD
+208 FFKNIDSSLAWMD
-221 STFVAGENTSFI
+221 DTFVAGENTSFI

-246 VMAIETDINATSVS
+246 VMSIESDINATSVS
-260 KAKPEDVQETFK
+260 KAKPEDVQKTFEE
-272 NAIQEFAELEKSYKK
+272 AIKEFTELDKSFKK

-326 GLGAFIP
+326 ALGAFIP

-364 SQNNKVGKDKHKDSD
+364 SQNNKVSKDKHKDSD
-379 KKERYHSKGNYKNNR
+379 KKEKYRSKGNYNK
-394 KKDSHHTNMS
+394 KKDNHDVDVS
-404 NDESETSKTDMDEEP
+404 NDEPETSKPDTEEEP

>member
-1 MNFANVYR
+1 MNFANIYR
-9 ESFSRLIEDETK
+9 ESFSSFIEDETK
-21 KIYTEDQENTV
+21 KIYTEDQDNTV

-41 SVRTKNGI
+41 DVRTKNGI
-49 SPENVAEKPL
+49 SSENITEKPL
-59 SLKDNDPE
+59 SLNDNDPE
-67 FVEIIDTW
+67 LVEIIDTW
-75 KNLLVEIGIAEP
+75 KNLLVGMGIAEP
-87 EAQEIAKRENLKDK
+87 EAQDIAKRENLKDK

-158 KIKEAFKSFYL
+158 KVKEAFKSFYL

-189 KKAEAEYKKF
+189 KIAEAEYNKF
-199 LNGNANAKD
+199 LNGNASAKD

-246 VMAIETDINATSVS
+246 VMSIESDINATSVS
-260 KAKPEDVQETFK
+260 KAKPEDVQKTFEE
-272 NAIQEFAELEKSYKK
+272 AIKEFTELDKSFKK

-307 IGAGGSLSAAAL
+307 ISAGGSLSAAAL

-326 GLGAFIP
+326 ALGAFIP

-364 SQNNKVGKDKHKDSD
+364 SQNNKVSKDKHKDSD
-379 KKERYHSKGNYKNNR
+379 KKEKYRSKGNYNKKKNNHNA
-394 KKDSHHTNMS
+394 DVS
-404 NDESETSKTDMDEEP
+404 NDEPETSKTDTEEEP

>member
-9 ESFSRLIEDETK
+9 ESFSRFIEDETK
-21 KIYTEDQENTV
+21 KIYTEDQDNTV

-41 SVRTKNGI
+41 DVRTRNGI
-49 SPENVAEKPL
+49 SSENITEKPL

-75 KNLLVEIGIAEP
+75 KNLLVGMGIAEP
-87 EAQEIAKRENLKDK
+87 EAQDIAKRENLKDK

-158 KIKEAFKSFYL
+158 KVKEAFKSFYL

-189 KKAEAEYKKF
+189 KTAEAEYNKF
-199 LNGNANAKD
+199 LNGNASAKD

-221 STFVAGENTSFI
+221 DTFVAGENTSFI

-246 VMAIETDINATSVS
+246 VMSIESDINATSVS
-260 KAKPEDVQETFK
+260 KVKPEDVQKTFEE
-272 NAIQEFAELEKSYKK
+272 AIKEFTELDKSFKK

-326 GLGAFIP
+326 ALGAFIP

-364 SQNNKVGKDKHKDSD
+364 SQNNKVSKDKHKDSD
-379 KKERYHSKGNYKNNR
+379 KKEKYRSKGNYNKKKNNHNV
-394 KKDSHHTNMS
+394 DVS
-404 NDESETSKTDMDEEP
+404 NDESETSKTDTEEES

>member
-9 ESFSRLIEDETK
+9 ESFSRFIEDETK
-21 KIYTEDQENTV
+21 KIYTEDQDNTV

-41 SVRTKNGI
+41 DVRTRNGI
-49 SPENVAEKPL
+49 SSENITEKPL

-75 KNLLVEIGIAEP
+75 KNLLVGMGIAEP
-87 EAQEIAKRENLKDK
+87 EAQDIAKRENLKDK

-158 KIKEAFKSFYL
+158 KVKEAFKSFYL

-189 KKAEAEYKKF
+189 KTAEAEYNKF
-199 LNGNANAKD
+199 LNGNASAKD

-246 VMAIETDINATSVS
+246 VMSIESDINATSVS
-260 KAKPEDVQETFK
+260 KAKPEDVQKTFEE
-272 NAIQEFAELEKSYKK
+272 AIKEFTELDKSFKK

-326 GLGAFIP
+326 ALGAFIP

-364 SQNNKVGKDKHKDSD
+364 SQNNKVSKDKHKDSD
-379 KKERYHSKGNYKNNR
+379 KKEKYRSKGNYNKKKNNHNA
-394 KKDSHHTNMS
+394 DVS
-404 NDESETSKTDMDEEP
+404 NDEPETSKTDTEEEP

>member
-9 ESFSRLIEDETK
+9 ESFSRFIEDETK
-21 KIYTEDQENTV
+21 KIYTEDQDNTV

-41 SVRTKNGI
+41 DVRTKNGI
-49 SPENVAEKPL
+49 SSENITEKPL
-59 SLKDNDPE
+59 SLNDNDPE

-75 KNLLVEIGIAEP
+75 KNLLVELGMAEP
-87 EAQEIAKRENLKDK
+87 EAQDIAKRENLKDK

-158 KIKEAFKSFYL
+158 KVKEAFKSFYL

-189 KKAEAEYKKF
+189 KKAEAEYTKF
-199 LNGNANAKD
+199 LNGNASAKD

-221 STFVAGENTSFI
+221 DTFVAGENTSFI

-246 VMAIETDINATSVS
+246 VMSIESDINATSVS
-260 KAKPEDVQETFK
+260 KAKPEDVQKTFEE
-272 NAIQEFAELEKSYKK
+272 AIKEFTELDKSFKK

-326 GLGAFIP
+326 ALGAFIP

-364 SQNNKVGKDKHKDSD
+364 SQNNKVSKDKHKDSD
-379 KKERYHSKGNYKNNR
+379 KKEKYRSKGNYNK
-394 KKDSHHTNMS
+394 KKDNHNADVS
-404 NDESETSKTDMDEEP
+404 NDEPETSKTDTEEES